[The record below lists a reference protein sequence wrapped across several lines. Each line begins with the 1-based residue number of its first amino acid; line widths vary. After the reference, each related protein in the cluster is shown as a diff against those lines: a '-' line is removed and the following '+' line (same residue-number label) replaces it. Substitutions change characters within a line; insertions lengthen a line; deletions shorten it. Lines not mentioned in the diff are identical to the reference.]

1 MKKRPKDRPY
11 TSLGELRMGQFSETE
26 RVDPLGSEVE
36 ELLTETEP
44 AVTPQQLLEI
54 VTETLEKSLPG
65 DLHGKARQNVLAF
78 LVETEYRHS
87 IKTHVGRA
95 VRMRVAGRWKE
106 NDPYDNSDRVDVLI
120 GEFSSMV
127 GLKEPLAINQPVGP
141 GGLTSLHMAAM
152 DGEMEEVK
160 RLVEK
165 DGADVNVRDNLKK
178 TPYDRARAFAHHA
191 VAEYLLALM
200 DTSEK

>member
-1 MKKRPKDRPY
+1 
-11 TSLGELRMGQFSETE
+11 MGQFSETE

-36 ELLTETEP
+36 ELLAETEP

-87 IKTHVGRA
+87 VKTHVGRA
-95 VRMRVAGRWKE
+95 VRMRMAGRWKE

-120 GEFSSMV
+120 GAFGAMTGSE
-127 GLKEPLAINQPVGP
+127 EPVAINQPIGP

-152 DGEMEEVK
+152 DGEMDVVK
-160 RLVEK
+160 KLVEK
-165 DGADVNVRDNLKK
+165 DRADVNVRDNLKK
-178 TPYDRARAFAHHA
+178 TPYDRARAFGHHA
-191 VAEYLLALM
+191 VAEYLLARM
-200 DTSEK
+200 DKSEK